1 VSAPK
6 PEGSLA
12 EHDLADIVQALHEQ
26 HWTGTL
32 TVTNRGVGRSM
43 VVQEGRLVWAS
54 SSDPDDRLGELL
66 LRRGR
71 LTLAQYLAAGRAIGP
86 GKRLGTILVEQGVL
100 APRDL
105 VRSVIEHTQEIIYG
119 AFLWTE
125 GHYRL
130 QEGPGSSEVI
140 TLKMSTPDIIMEGIR
155 RIESWI
161 RIDRA
166 IGGAAARYARA
177 PGAEDVA
184 RSMTLA
190 PEKLGLLASLNE
202 ATVEQLCAMSAGAG
216 GLSDFEVCRTL
227 WAFKVIGLVRRTDA
241 VQRPKAALE
250 EDEGLDMVLA
260 EGDEP

>member
-1 VSAPK
+1 LTALQ
-6 PEGSLA
+6 PEGTLA
-12 EHDLADIVQALHEQ
+12 EYDFADIVQALNEQ

-32 TVTNRGVGRSM
+32 TITNRGVGRSM
-43 VVQEGRLVWAS
+43 VLQEGRMVWAS

-71 LTLAQYLAAGRAIGP
+71 LTLAQYLTAGRAIVP
-86 GKRLGTILVEQGVL
+86 GKRLGTILVEQGAL
-100 APRDL
+100 TPRDL

-130 QEGPGSSEVI
+130 QEGPGTSEVI

-166 IGGAAARYARA
+166 IGGASARYARA
-177 PGAEDVA
+177 EGADEVA
-184 RSMTLA
+184 RTMTLA
-190 PEKLGLLASLNE
+190 PEKLGVLSSLTE
-202 ATVEQLCAMSAGAG
+202 ANVEQICAMNAAGSG
-216 GLSDFEVCRTL
+216 ISDFEVCRTL

-241 VQRPKAALE
+241 VPKRKVVL

-260 EGDEP
+260 EGDQE